1 MEAII
6 KSLLKIF
13 ILAGT
18 LSGCAYE
25 VSRPVVMSQSSSSCE
40 EKHGY
45 CTISCEHEHSQSKV
59 NREKCYAHCIQQL
72 GSCRETPPGVVVN
85 PRPSVIVEPAY
96 APVVVEPPYPY
107 WGWGYAGGY
116 HHHHWR

>member
-6 KSLLKIF
+6 KTLFKIL

-25 VSRPVVMSQSSSSCE
+25 VSRPVVMNQSSSSCE
-40 EKHGY
+40 ERHGY
-45 CTISCEHEHSQSKV
+45 CTSACEHEHSHSKID
-59 NREKCYAHCIQQL
+59 RERCYRHCAQQA
-72 GSCRETPPGVVVN
+72 STCRETPPGVMIN
-85 PRPSVIVEPAY
+85 PQPSVIVEPAY
-96 APVVVEPPYPY
+96 APVVVDPYPY

-116 HHHHWR
+116 HHRHWR